1 MRIIR
6 NKIIPFKGYGAIN
19 LFGTVFAKPWM
30 KMNKRVINHESIH
43 TAQMR
48 ELLYIPFYLIYLL
61 EWLYRL
67 IVGKGKAYRRLSF
80 EREAYDNEHDL
91 TYLKRRKP
99 FAMWRKQI

>member
-30 KMNKRVINHESIH
+30 EMNKKVINHESIH

-48 ELLYIPFYLIYLL
+48 ELGYIPFYLIYLL
-61 EWLYRL
+61 ECVYRL
-67 IVGKGKAYRRLSF
+67 ISCKGNEYRRLSF
-80 EREAYDNEHDL
+80 EREEYNHEHDL
-91 TYLKRRKP
+91 TYLKNRKP